1 MKKGKQHW
9 KRVGAAALAGLLA
22 LPAISQACTSL
33 LYTDE
38 RGTPYAGRTME
49 LPMELPYEVT
59 YFPVGSKFDSQVKAH
74 PELDYASKYAF
85 VSVTVPDPVTKGLK
99 VVEGINEAGMSFS
112 LLAFAST
119 EGPRDMV
126 EKTRAVLSAIDLG
139 AWTLSN
145 FKNVAEVKAALAKQ
159 PVLVTALL
167 PLGVLKTPFHYTLHD
182 AAGASIVIEFS
193 QGKQHVIDNPIG
205 VMTNGPEF
213 QWHQTNLNNYTF
225 LNNKDQSKLTLN
237 GVTLQQPDS
246 GIATVALPASNTS
259 VGRFVR
265 AVYYSQFAEKAK
277 TPDEAVLTLSHVMNN
292 FDRPRGI
299 TIDERFEESIENI
312 AAPAVTGEPLYTSE
326 YTSWTAL
333 SDLDRRTFYVRSYGS
348 INYVDFDLNRLK
360 QLKTQK
366 SLPLKQFERQAGSG
380 TAAFFT
386 PRS

>member
-1 MKKGKQHW
+1 MSKITRYGKKFGATAL
-9 KRVGAAALAGLLA
+9 VGLMT
-22 LPAISQACTSL
+22 LPALSQACTSL
-33 LYTDE
+33 LYKDAQ
-38 RGTPYAGRTME
+38 GMPYAGRTME

-59 YFPVGSKFDSQVKAH
+59 YFPVGSKFDSQVKEH
-74 PELDYASKYAF
+74 PDLTFASRYAF
-85 VSVTVPDPVTKGLK
+85 ISVTVPDPVSKASK
-99 VVEGINEAGMSFS
+99 VVEGINEAGLSFS

-126 EKTRAVLSAIDLG
+126 GKTSAVLAAIDLG

-167 PLGVLKTPFHYTLHD
+167 PMGILKTPFHYTLHD
-182 AAGASIVIEFS
+182 ASGASIVVEFS
-193 QGKQHVIDNPIG
+193 QGKQHVIDNPLG

-237 GVTLQQPDS
+237 GVDFKQPDS

-277 TPDEAVLTLSHVMNN
+277 TPDEAVQTLSHVMNN

-299 TIDERFEESIENI
+299 TIDERFEEEIANI
-312 AAPAVTGEPLYTSE
+312 TAPAVTGEPLYTSE
-326 YTSWTAL
+326 YTSWTSL
-333 SDLDRRTFYVRSYGS
+333 SDLDRRTFYIRGYGAL
-348 INYVDFDLNRLK
+348 NYVGFDLN
-360 QLKTQK
+360 QLKSLKAQK
-366 SLPLKQFERQAGSG
+366 SVPLKQFAQQAGSG
-380 TAAFFT
+380 MAAFQ
-386 PRS
+386 